1 MNKEKRKQAGESD
14 WNEELES
21 ILTLEHKNLF
31 ITSDHKPTE
40 RVKKSLRLFAQILFS
55 FTKICNFDANYFLIK
70 HGKPVSYMLF
80 STTRSLFS

>member
-21 ILTLEHKNLF
+21 ILTLEHKKLF

-40 RVKKSLRLFAQILFS
+40 RIKKKKSLFVQILF
-55 FTKICNFDANYFLIK
+55 
-70 HGKPVSYMLF
+70 
-80 STTRSLFS
+80 